1 MKNPDEKSPL
11 KMLLHT
17 KHILQTTTT
26 LYAKK
31 KNNLKKFN
39 IIANAMKTYK
49 VISIEQIKEEK
60 NIDYNIFDELDS

>member
-1 MKNPDEKSPL
+1 M
-11 KMLLHT
+11 
-17 KHILQTTTT
+17 Q
-26 LYAKK
+26 KK